1 MRDFPI
7 SVFHFSNEFVRGGA
21 EEHMLTL
28 LRGLDRNYFRL
39 HLVCTPQ
46 CAERLQPDLPGD
58 VELLPLCL
66 QKPSQAAAAL
76 RLAQILRQRRAQILH
91 SHMFYASLFASP
103 IGWVCR
109 VPVIIETPHVREQ
122 WRRGWFKSGY
132 FVDRFV
138 GRFVDHY
145 VAVSKANARYLVEQ
159 KGLPAE
165 KIVVIHNGCDLKR
178 LEPFQPAPT
187 GLRSSLGFGEDD
199 PVLTV
204 IGRLEP
210 QKGHSVLLQA
220 LVAVHREFPSVRLV
234 VVGEGSLRRDLE
246 SLAGALGLQDSVRF
260 VGYQAN
266 VLDWLRLAD
275 ASVLPSF
282 YEGLPIV
289 AIESLAAGKP
299 MVATAVDGTP
309 EVVLQGLTGLTVP
322 AGDAPRLAAAI
333 AEILRSPELR
343 RNLGR
348 RGRQWVEEHF
358 SQESQIRETQHLY
371 LAAWARQRR
380 LTKVQAEGAL
390 PEPGEEPADD
400 RLMRVLS

>member
-28 LRGLDRNYFRL
+28 LRGLDRKYFRL

-46 CAERLQPDLPGD
+46 CAERLQPDLPAD

-66 QKPSQAAAAL
+66 QKPNQAVAAL
-76 RLAQILRQRRAQILH
+76 RLAQILRKRRAQILH

-103 IGWVCR
+103 IAWVCR

-122 WRRGWFKSGY
+122 WRRGWFKSRY
-132 FVDRFV
+132 FVDRLV
-138 GRFVDHY
+138 GRFVDYY
-145 VAVSKANARYLVEQ
+145 VAVSEANARYLVDQ

-178 LEPFQPAPT
+178 IEPFQPAPT
-187 GLRSSLGFGEDD
+187 GLRSSLGFGHDD
-199 PVLTV
+199 PVLIV

-210 QKGHSVLLQA
+210 QKGHEVLLKA
-220 LVAVHREFPSVRLV
+220 MVAVRREFPNVRLV
-234 VVGEGSLRRDLE
+234 SVGEGSLQRDLE
-246 SLAGALGLQDSVRF
+246 KLAGALGMQDSVRF
-260 VGYQAN
+260 VGYQTN

-275 ASVLPSF
+275 VSVLPSF

-299 MVATAVDGTP
+299 VVATAVDGTP

-322 AGDAPRLAAAI
+322 PGDVPRLAEAI
-333 AEILRSPELR
+333 AQILRSPELR
-343 RNLGR
+343 RNLGS
-348 RGRQWVEEHF
+348 RGRLWVEEHF
-358 SQESQIRETQHLY
+358 TQESQIRETQHLY
-371 LAAWARQRR
+371 LAAWARRR
-380 LTKVQAEGAL
+380 KLPRVQADGAL
-390 PEPGEEPADD
+390 PEPRRAPASE
-400 RLMRVLS
+400 RLMRGLH

>member
-1 MRDFPI
+1 
-7 SVFHFSNEFVRGGA
+7 
-21 EEHMLTL
+21 
-28 LRGLDRNYFRL
+28 
-39 HLVCTPQ
+39 
-46 CAERLQPDLPGD
+46 
-58 VELLPLCL
+58 
-66 QKPSQAAAAL
+66 
-76 RLAQILRQRRAQILH
+76 
-91 SHMFYASLFASP
+91 
-103 IGWVCR
+103 
-109 VPVIIETPHVREQ
+109 
-122 WRRGWFKSGY
+122 
-132 FVDRFV
+132 VDRFV

-178 LEPFQPAPT
+178 VEPFQPAPT
-187 GLRSSLGFGEDD
+187 GLRSSLAFGEDD
-199 PVLTV
+199 PVLIV

-210 QKGHSVLLQA
+210 QKGHAVLLQA

-234 VVGEGSLRRDLE
+234 AVGEGSLRRELE
-246 SLAGALGLQDSVRF
+246 NLAGALGLQDSVRF

-266 VLDWLRLAD
+266 VQDWLRLAD

-380 LTKVQAEGAL
+380 LTRVQADGGL
-390 PEPGEEPADD
+390 PEPHEEPAAD
-400 RLMRVLS
+400 RLMSALR

>member
-28 LRGLDRNYFRL
+28 LRGLDRKYFRL

-46 CAERLQPDLPGD
+46 CAERLQPDLPAD

-66 QKPSQAAAAL
+66 QKPNQAVAAL
-76 RLAQILRQRRAQILH
+76 RLAQILRKRRAQILH

-103 IGWVCR
+103 IAWVCR

-122 WRRGWFKSGY
+122 WRRGWFKSRY
-132 FVDRFV
+132 FVDRLV
-138 GRFVDHY
+138 GRFVDY
-145 VAVSKANARYLVEQ
+145 YIAVSEANARYLTEQ

-165 KIVVIHNGCDLKR
+165 KIVVIYNGCDLKR
-178 LEPFQPAPT
+178 IEPFQPAPT
-187 GLRSSLGFGEDD
+187 GLRSSLGFGHDD
-199 PVLTV
+199 PVLIV

-210 QKGHSVLLQA
+210 QKGHEVLLKA
-220 LVAVHREFPSVRLV
+220 LVAVRREFPNVRLV
-234 VVGEGSLRRDLE
+234 SVGEGSLRRELE
-246 SLAGALGLQDSVRF
+246 KLAGALGLQESVRF
-260 VGYQAN
+260 VGYQTN
-266 VLDWLRLAD
+266 VSDWLRLAD
-275 ASVLPSF
+275 VSVLPSF

-299 MVATAVDGTP
+299 VVATAVDGTP

-322 AGDAPRLAAAI
+322 PGDVPRLAEAI
-333 AEILRSPELR
+333 TQILRSPELR
-343 RNLGR
+343 RNLGS

-358 SQESQIRETQHLY
+358 TQESQVRETQHLY
-371 LAAWARQRR
+371 LVAWARRQN
-380 LTKVQAEGAL
+380 LTKEHGGTGL
-390 PEPGEEPADD
+390 PDPRSAPASE
-400 RLMRVLS
+400 RLMRDLR